1 MARDGW
7 YDQQMRVHGSV
18 FRKRRGKSKHKKRY
32 SVTAENLGQAVG
44 EILSIYSA
52 EVTENTKEAVTEVAE
67 DTVKLLHD
75 TSPRENPSFPRVYK
89 TVMGTKYYEGWTKE
103 QMFENAL
110 ERRIAIYNATDYQ
123 LIHLL
128 EWGHQRRGLHFKSGF
143 VPAKPH
149 VMPAYEKAQ
158 EELTKAVKEAIEN
171 ANNDT

>member
-1 MARDGW
+1 MAYR
-7 YDQQMRVHGSV
+7 
-18 FRKRRGKSKHKKRY
+18 FPKAKHKKRY
-32 SVTAENLGQAVG
+32 AVKPEELGEAVG
-44 EILSIYSA
+44 EILGIYSE
-52 EVTENTKEAVTEVAE
+52 EVTKNTKEAVTTTAD
-67 DTVKLLHD
+67 DTVKLLKD
-75 TSPRENPSFPRVYK
+75 TSPRENASFPRVYK
-89 TVMGTKYYEGWTKE
+89 TVMGTKYYDGWTAT
-103 QMFENAL
+103 QAYDSAL
-110 ERRIAIYNATDYQ
+110 ERRVAVHNATDYQ